1 MSRKICKCSL
11 PCAKNKNFCC
21 FFCSIN
27 KGHGI
32 LCNPIKIKTIFQNKI
47 NIFILCYNEELL
59 LPHTINFYKTNIPN
73 ASIIIYDNESTDNSV
88 NIAKNLGCEV
98 ISFSTNKTQSEMMQ
112 IKIKNNCW
120 KCVKEGWVIVCD
132 MDEFLD
138 VKESDLINEE
148 KKGTTILKIKGY
160 DMIGESTKIDFSDI
174 SLNNINKYV
183 INNMESKKLCFY
195 RPHIKEINY
204 RGGAHSCNPK
214 GIIKVSDTTYIN
226 KHMNLLGIEYIEN
239 KNKLRFNNS
248 IHMREYGHCW
258 NYCKDSNKVINNYK
272 KQLNKSNIINN

>member
-21 FFCSIN
+21 FLCSIN

-32 LCNPIKIKTIFQNKI
+32 LCNPIKIKTNFENKI

-59 LPHTINFYKTNIPN
+59 LPHTINFYKKNIPN
-73 ASIIIYDNESTDNSV
+73 SSIIIYDNESTDNSV
-88 NIAKNLGCEV
+88 NIAKNLGCQV
-98 ISFSTNKTQSEMMQ
+98 ISFSTNKTQSENMQ

-138 VKESDLINEE
+138 VKESELINEQ
-148 KKGTTILKIKGY
+148 KKGSTILKIKGY

-195 RPHIKEINY
+195 RPDIEEINY
-204 RGGAHSCNPK
+204 SGGAHTCNPK
-214 GIIKVSDTTYIN
+214 GKIQLSSDIYIN
-226 KHMNLLGIEYIEN
+226 KHMNLLGIEYIKN
-239 KNKLRFNNS
+239 KNKLRYINS

-258 NYCKDSNKVINNYK
+258 NYCNDSNTVINNYN
-272 KQLNKSNIINN
+272 QRLNESKIINI